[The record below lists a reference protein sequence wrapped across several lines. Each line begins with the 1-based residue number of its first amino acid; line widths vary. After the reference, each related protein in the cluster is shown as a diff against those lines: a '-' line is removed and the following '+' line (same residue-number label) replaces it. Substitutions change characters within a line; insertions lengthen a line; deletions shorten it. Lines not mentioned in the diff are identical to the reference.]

1 MKSAIIPENEVN
13 RQASLDLYDI
23 LDTLPEKDFD
33 SITSLAAF
41 ICQTPIALISLID
54 RDRQWFKSHH
64 GLDAT
69 ETPRDY
75 DFCTHA
81 ILKPDEL
88 FIVEDASHDER
99 FHDNPLSTDNPHVI
113 FYAGVPLV
121 NDDGMALG
129 TLCVIDHTPHQ
140 LNEDQKMALSNLS
153 TQVIAQMELR
163 KKLRELEA
171 VRDDLE
177 RKNQDVSR
185 FAHLISH
192 DLRSPMRSMVML
204 TEIIQEESEGKLNE
218 SAEKA
223 LIQLQSKAI
232 HSNKLVEGILA
243 HSLAG
248 EKIITLE
255 HIQADDFIQGLIDFC
270 SPPSDILVL
279 SDIHIQE
286 FVSDPTY
293 LHQILQ
299 NLIANAIKYNDKAEG
314 VIHIR
319 VDSTFNELQFEVSDN
334 GPGIPAAFQER
345 IFGMFQTLSSTDR
358 FGKKG
363 TGIGL
368 NTVKRLVELLQ
379 GRIEL
384 ESAEGEG
391 TTFRV
396 TLPKS
401 NR

>member
-1 MKSAIIPENEVN
+1 MKSAELPENEVV
-13 RQASLDLYDI
+13 RQASLDLYAI

-33 SITSLAAF
+33 AITSLAAF

-75 DFCTHA
+75 AFCAHA

-88 FIVEDASHDER
+88 FIVEDARKDER
-99 FHDNPLSTDNPHVI
+99 FFDNPLSTNNPNVV
-113 FYAGVPLV
+113 FYAGAPLV
-121 NDDGMALG
+121 SNEGMALG

-140 LNEDQKMALSNLS
+140 LTAEQRKALADLS
-153 TQVIAQMELR
+153 DQVIAQMELR

-171 VRDDLE
+171 VRDALE
-177 RKNQDVSR
+177 KKNQEVSR

-204 TEIIQEESEGKLNE
+204 SEIIQEESEGKLNE
-218 SAEKA
+218 SAEMA
-223 LIQLQSKAI
+223 LMQLQNKAR
-232 HSNKLVEGILA
+232 HTHQLVEGILA

-248 EKIITLE
+248 ENAFKPE
-255 HIQADDFIQGLIDFC
+255 PIQTEDFIQGLVDFC
-270 SPPSDILVL
+270 SPPI
-279 SDIHIQE
+279 DIHIITDIRIPE
-286 FVSDPTY
+286 VICDSTY

-314 VIHIR
+314 LIR
-319 VDSTFNELQFEVSDN
+319 ISVDESAQAYLFEVSDN
-334 GPGIPAAFQER
+334 GAGIPAAFQER

-368 NTVKRLVELLQ
+368 NTVKRLVEQLN
-379 GRIEL
+379 GNIEL
-384 ESAEGEG
+384 ESIEGEG
-391 TTFRV
+391 STFRII
-396 TLPKS
+396 LPK
-401 NR
+401 